1 MYAKQS
7 VLVNNLISDAK
18 KQYYSDLISSCGSDQ
33 YRLFKIVESLNKGHS
48 EKQFPNSSSAD
59 ALADFFQSKINV
71 IRQDLSQLSTKVT
84 NPLLDTVLVQSKNT
98 LDVFTPVRCDEL
110 ASLVKRISTKSC
122 RLDPL
127 TSNVLKGCF
136 PLVLPV
142 ITEIVNESLESA
154 TVPDCL
160 KSASHQPR
168 LKKPS
173 LDPSEYS
180 NFRPISNLRFVAK
193 AIEKVVAFQT
203 NYYILYMYYI
213 TT

>member
-1 MYAKQS
+1 
-7 VLVNNLISDAK
+7 
-18 KQYYSDLISSCGSDQ
+18 
-33 YRLFKIVESLNKGHS
+33 
-48 EKQFPNSSSAD
+48 
-59 ALADFFQSKINV
+59 
-71 IRQDLSQLSTKVT
+71 VT
-84 NPLLDTVLVQSKNT
+84 NPLLDTMLVQSKNT
-98 LDVFTPVRCDEL
+98 LDVFTPVTCDEL

-127 TSNVLKGCF
+127 PSNVLKGCF

-142 ITEIVNESLESA
+142 ITEIVNASLESA

-160 KSASHQPR
+160 KSASLQPR

-203 NYYILYMYYI
+203 NRHVLYNDLDDPYQSAYKAHHSTETALVKIQNDILKALDSQKCVILLWNHCQYVIM
-213 TT
+213 